1 MEENKQY
8 ISSVKLPNDDSAY
21 YLKDL
26 ELRQLMSELF
36 IYKDGEYILDSGT
49 AQEYITTQE

>member
-1 MEENKQY
+1 MEENKKY